1 MPPPRILLVR
11 FGSIGDVLLTTP
23 LLRAIRA
30 RHPEA
35 HIAYLTKRVH
45 VPLVGDNPRLDEVIA
60 LEPRAPLREVA
71 DRVRAGGF
79 THRLDLHG
87 NLRSRA
93 LRLLTPGGW
102 TGYPKH
108 RVARTVLIRTKR
120 DRYRDRRPV
129 PERYFDAARQLD
141 VAPDGGAP
149 ELYLSE
155 EAVARADAWLTGAG
169 IGGHRPF
176 VALAPG
182 AAHATKRWPADRW
195 QALAAALI
203 ERGSDVVLVGGP
215 GDREVADAI
224 AAATAGSASAAGRTS
239 LQETGAII
247 RRATTAV
254 SGDTGVMHMATAVGT
269 AVVALFGPTVRQFGF
284 FPYAERARVVELP
297 LGCRPCHAMGGPVC
311 PLGHHLCLRGI
322 APEPVMDAVLEIAR

>member
-1 MPPPRILLVR
+1 MP
-11 FGSIGDVLLTTP
+11 S
-23 LLRAIRA
+23 A
-30 RHPEA
+30 
-35 HIAYLTKRVH
+35 
-45 VPLVGDNPRLDEVIA
+45 A
-60 LEPRAPLREVA
+60 L
-71 DRVRAGGF
+71 
-79 THRLDLHG
+79 
-87 NLRSRA
+87 
-93 LRLLTPGGW
+93 
-102 TGYPKH
+102 
-108 RVARTVLIRTKR
+108 
-120 DRYRDRRPV
+120 
-129 PERYFDAARQLD
+129 
-141 VAPDGGAP
+141 
-149 ELYLSE
+149 
-155 EAVARADAWLTGAG
+155 ARADAWLTGAG

-215 GDREVADAI
+215 GDREVADAV
-224 AAATAGSASAAGRTS
+224 AAATAGAASAAGRTS

-322 APEPVMDAVLEIAR
+322 APESVMEAVMEIEG